1 MLLSSVAELVS
12 LGMVVPFLGA
22 LTNPDILFQNINMS
36 KLFAYFEISDPKSI
50 LLPMTLI
57 FAFSAVFAGL
67 ARLLLIMFQTRIG
80 YLIGAE
86 LGIEIYKKT
95 LYQDYEI
102 HMSRN
107 TSEIIS
113 GITHKTTALVQ
124 QGIIAI
130 LTITSS
136 LLLLLSITSILLFIN
151 FTVAFSTF
159 LIFSSI
165 YILVVILVKKE
176 LELKGKLVASMQT
189 GVVKQIQEGL
199 GAIRDVIVD
208 DAQKIYV
215 SNFAKLELS
224 LRNAQITHI
233 IYSTSPKFIMEGLG
247 IAIIAFIAYFLLEN
261 NSSHIGVIPVLGAMA
276 LGAQRLLPLLQMIYA
291 NISAFNSGKSA
302 LIDALDLLDQP
313 VTEHNPHAKKIYFN
327 DKIEFKNLSFRYAS
341 TSENILE
348 NINLIIKKGSKIGIS
363 GITGSGKSTFL
374 DVLMGLLH
382 PSGGLIN
389 IDGEPLTTEN
399 KHLWRRQIAHVP
411 QSIFLADCSIASNIA
426 FGIDEANI
434 DKERL
439 NKAISLSQLS
449 ETVKSFHDGVNT
461 LVGERGVRLSG
472 GQRQRIGVAR
482 ALYKGAKLII
492 FDEATSALDEHTE
505 ASLMNSIN
513 NLPEEITLII
523 VAHRLS
529 TLDSCDQ
536 VFNLKNGNLE
546 SSR

>member
-1 MLLSSVAELVS
+1 
-12 LGMVVPFLGA
+12 
-22 LTNPDILFQNINMS
+22 
-36 KLFAYFEISDPKSI
+36 
-50 LLPMTLI
+50 
-57 FAFSAVFAGL
+57 
-67 ARLLLIMFQTRIG
+67 
-80 YLIGAE
+80 
-86 LGIEIYKKT
+86 
-95 LYQDYEI
+95 
-102 HMSRN
+102 
-107 TSEIIS
+107 
-113 GITHKTTALVQ
+113 
-124 QGIIAI
+124 
-130 LTITSS
+130 
-136 LLLLLSITSILLFIN
+136 
-151 FTVAFSTF
+151 
-159 LIFSSI
+159 
-165 YILVVILVKKE
+165 
-176 LELKGKLVASMQT
+176 
-189 GVVKQIQEGL
+189 
-199 GAIRDVIVD
+199 
-208 DAQKIYV
+208 
-215 SNFAKLELS
+215 
-224 LRNAQITHI
+224 
-233 IYSTSPKFIMEGLG
+233 
-247 IAIIAFIAYFLLEN
+247 
-261 NSSHIGVIPVLGAMA
+261 VLGAMA